1 MCLIIYELN
10 QIRPSVLEL
19 ALPQLEYKIKSVE
32 LKERREF
39 TRLLSK
45 MFSEKNSKLATILPQ
60 LWEAYLERFSD
71 ANDEIRKLCVSS
83 ISDFLINHSELNEQI
98 YG

>member
-1 MCLIIYELN
+1 
-10 QIRPSVLEL
+10 
-19 ALPQLEYKIKSVE
+19 
-32 LKERREF
+32 
-39 TRLLSK
+39 